1 MYAPLTYPLAIDNA
15 QQFFNDLMTL
25 SDPGYERYRLR
36 SHVEAFRIQALAEQ
50 ESLSLFNQLIGFL
63 DGLVAVEVLSS
74 EQGREFN
81 HRLLKGFESA
91 WMNT

>member
-1 MYAPLTYPLAIDNA
+1 MYAPLTHPLAIDNA

-25 SDPGYERYRLR
+25 GDPDYALYRLR
-36 SHVEAFRIQALAEQ
+36 HHVEAFRIQALTEQ
-50 ESLSLFNQLIGFL
+50 APPSLLNQLVGFL
-63 DGLVAVEVLSS
+63 DGLVAVEVLSP
-74 EQGREFN
+74 EQGREFH

>member
-1 MYAPLTYPLAIDNA
+1 MYAPLIHPLAIDNA

-25 SDPGYERYRLR
+25 SDPDYALYRLR
-36 SHVEAFRIQALAEQ
+36 HHVEAYRIQALTEQ
-50 ESLSLFNQLIGFL
+50 APPSLLNQLIGFL
-63 DGLVAVEVLSS
+63 DGLVAVEVLSP
-74 EQGREFN
+74 EQGREFH